1 MPEWPEEHE
10 VVPAFEPSP
19 KKAAPFGPFAC
30 GGSVLGTSLDTL
42 AADTALELS
51 RKGAVSA
58 KRASTASVGS

>member
-1 MPEWPEEHE
+1 
-10 VVPAFEPSP
+10 
-19 KKAAPFGPFAC
+19 
-30 GGSVLGTSLDTL
+30 LDTL